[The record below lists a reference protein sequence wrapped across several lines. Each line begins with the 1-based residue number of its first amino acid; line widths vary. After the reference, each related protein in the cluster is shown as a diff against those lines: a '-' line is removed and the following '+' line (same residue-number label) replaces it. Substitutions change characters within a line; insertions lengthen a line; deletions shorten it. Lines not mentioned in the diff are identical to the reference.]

1 MKKLLALFVCA
12 ALLAMGGVAS
22 ADLVS
27 TLDIAG
33 WAKFKHK
40 GKDVAVIEYEREM
53 TEMNFPAGDI
63 QALWTLGYEL
73 EVKGKYKVVGGKE
86 TKVNATIEGEFELGE
101 FAFTNGEVQTFIES
115 LPPID
120 FFPGEGGY
128 SLKGDWDKG
137 ELKLFLDNDFGF
149 LNLTDITK
157 ARFKFGGTFTLTAYP
172 LGASASPLV
181 ASASTSSPVPEP
193 ATMLLFGTGLV
204 GLAGLRFGRKK

>member
-1 MKKLLALFVCA
+1 MKKLLALFVCT
-12 ALLAMGGVAS
+12 ALLAIGGVAS

-40 GKDVAVIEYEREM
+40 GKDVAVIKYEKEM

-86 TKVNATIEGEFELGE
+86 TKANATIEGEFELSE
-101 FAFTNGEVQTFIES
+101 FTFTNGEVQTFIES
-115 LPPID
+115 LPPSD

-149 LNLTDITK
+149 LNLTDIK
-157 ARFKFGGTFTLTAYP
+157 EARFKFGGTFTLTAHP
-172 LGASASPLV
+172 LGAP
-181 ASASTSSPVPEP
+181 ASTSSPVPELP
-193 ATMLLFGTGLV
+193 TMLLFGTGLV
-204 GLAGLRFGRKK
+204 GLAGLRLRRKE